1 MYMYLP
7 FISLKPLFETI
18 SFNLLHPIFS
28 RSASSEVASFLVPN
42 ELPPSGSIVV
52 STAAIAGMAGGLAF
66 LLVTAT
72 LSVAAVHLVK
82 RRSTGNGDRDRDR
95 DKKKFHSI
103 KYIDARHANGH
114 HHPHLRA
121 IHIEHLSGAS
131 V

>member
-1 MYMYLP
+1 MYYL
-7 FISLKPLFETI
+7 L
-18 SFNLLHPIFS
+18 NLLCPFPS
-28 RSASSEVASFLVPN
+28 VSSEVVSYVAPT

-72 LSVAAVHLVK
+72 LSAAAIQLVK
-82 RRSTGNGDRDRDR
+82 RRSAGGNSERDRDR

-114 HHPHLRA
+114 PHLRA
-121 IHIEHLSGAS
+121 IQIEHLTGAS